1 MKKVNKKIIFVV
13 LLIIMILT
21 VCGQVFASVNGYD
34 NMFFMVKDLRIAK
47 AETKEEIFNDNEI
60 LLSYKY
66 LDVTKDV
73 KVQVNKIEIVNDNSI
88 FYLNIKNKKT
98 DNEMLPFHYIVRI
111 QKKYDDSYI
120 PVFRPEA
127 GGEIYEGKVTN
138 DSNYQDTI
146 KVPHKI
152 EDDEIITLEILDKN
166 DLMVRNLEINI
177 ETQEIIVTGEKEE
190 VAKISQVEFNKY
202 LSAYALLNDK
212 SNKMDKMSRYMY
224 IGSQLQAE
232 IPEITAEENQT
243 DRDFE
248 NELAKSITSEE
259 LDMEKTKT
267 DDGKEVEV
275 LKLGK
280 GFFVYDNEFDAY
292 MCDFENVKI
301 GQALK
306 INNISFKDGVYTV
319 DYLYLIKSSEDIIND
334 RVEELP
340 QEEMTLK
347 LRLNEN
353 TKYAKYQM
361 VVDEENKTSTD
372 NTTKK
377 DGKNEDSKK
386 VTNETEKKP
395 ENTVPAEKENTK
407 EAKVTI
413 EQEGKKENAEEVLE
427 VVPAEEENVEVATDV
442 ETQNAEKEKVKN
454 AKTGDNVL
462 GYFILVG
469 GATSAL
475 AGIIIKKRKMNKIEE

>member
-1 MKKVNKKIIFVV
+1 MKKKVIFVI
-13 LLIIMILT
+13 LLIVIALT

-34 NMFFMVKDLRIAK
+34 NMFFLVKDLRIAK
-47 AETKEEIFNDNEI
+47 AETKEDIFNDNEI

-66 LDVTKDV
+66 LDITKDV
-73 KVQVNKIEIVNDNSI
+73 KVQVNKIEIVNDNSV

-111 QKKYDDSYI
+111 QKKYEDSYI

-127 GGEIYEGKVTN
+127 GGDIYKGKVTN

-146 KVPHKI
+146 KIPHKI
-152 EDDEIITLEILDKN
+152 EEDEIITLEILDKN
-166 DLMVRNLEINI
+166 DLMIRNLEINI

-212 SNKMDKMSRYMY
+212 SNKMDKMSRYVY

-232 IPEITAEENQT
+232 IPEITFGEKQT

-259 LDMEKTKT
+259 LEMEKART

-275 LKLGK
+275 LKMNK
-280 GFFVYDNEFDAY
+280 EFFVYDNELDAY
-292 MCDFENVKI
+292 ICNFESVKI

-361 VVDEENKTSTD
+361 VVEGENKTQTKNDTKKAEENK
-372 NTTKK
+372 N
-377 DGKNEDSKK
+377 

-413 EQEGKKENAEEVLE
+413 EQEGKKENKEDVLE
-427 VVPAEEENVEVATDV
+427 VLPDSTEDIGEEVIDDDTP
-442 ETQNAEKEKVKN
+442 NAAKEKVKN
-454 AKTGDNVL
+454 AKTGDNVW
-462 GYFILVG
+462 GYVLLMM
-469 GATSAL
+469 AS
-475 AGIIIKKRKMNKIEE
+475 AGIVFGIKKIKNRK

>member
-47 AETKEEIFNDNEI
+47 AESKEEIFNDNEI

-66 LDVTKDV
+66 LDITKDV
-73 KVQVNKIEIVNDNSI
+73 KIQVNKIEIVNDNSV
-88 FYLNIKNKKT
+88 FYLNIKNKKQ

-111 QKKYDDSYI
+111 IKKYDGSYI

-127 GGEIYEGKVTN
+127 GGEIYEGNVTN
-138 DSNYQDTI
+138 NETYQDTI
-146 KVPHKI
+146 KIPHKI

-166 DLMVRNLEINI
+166 DLMIRNLEINI

-202 LSAYALLNDK
+202 LSAYALINDK
-212 SNKMDKMSRYMY
+212 TNKMDKNSKYVY

-232 IPEITAEENQT
+232 IPEITHEENQT

-248 NELAKSITSEE
+248 NELAKSITSEK

-267 DDGKEVEV
+267 ESGKEVDV
-275 LKLGK
+275 LKLDK
-280 GFFVYDNEFDAY
+280 EFFVYDSELDAY
-292 MCDFENVKI
+292 ICNFENVKI
-301 GQALK
+301 GQCLK
-306 INNISFKDGVYTV
+306 INNISFKDGIYTV
-319 DYLYLIKSSEDIIND
+319 DYLYLIKSTEDIQKD

-361 VVDEENKTSTD
+361 VVEEETKTNKDNKKDEKNEQNKT
-372 NTTKK
+372 
-377 DGKNEDSKK
+377 
-386 VTNETEKKP
+386 VTNETEKKT
-395 ENTVPAEKENTK
+395 ENTVPAEKENQK

-413 EQEGKKENAEEVLE
+413 EQEGKTENTEEVIE
-427 VVPAEEENVEVATDV
+427 VVPEATEENVEEIADSKT
-442 ETQNAEKEKVKN
+442 ENLTKEKVKN
-454 AKTGDNVL
+454 AKTGDNVWVYGLITIVSSSSIL
-462 GYFILVG
+462 GIKKF
-469 GATSAL
+469 
-475 AGIIIKKRKMNKIEE
+475 KKRK